1 MAWQYDGNAG
11 SFQQQ
16 AAQMAKDDIEKGG
29 GAAYIRVTDSPSYP
43 ATPDDLNVQ
52 VARVQRRTY
61 GWTVTTYNAWVT
73 AEGELEGNNSGSGV
87 GTGFATEAD
96 AVAVAKALIKAD
108 WS

>member
-1 MAWQYDGNAG
+1 MAWNQDGRTG
-11 SFQQQ
+11 DQRTQ

-43 ATPDDLNVQ
+43 ATPDDLEVQ
-52 VARVQRRTY
+52 VARVQRRRY

-96 AVAVAKALIKAD
+96 AVAVAKALVKAD

>member
-1 MAWQYDGNAG
+1 MAWNQDGRTG
-11 SFQQQ
+11 DQRTQ

-43 ATPDDLNVQ
+43 ATSDDLEVQ
-52 VARVQRRTY
+52 VARVQRRTRS
-61 GWTVTTYNAWVT
+61 WTVTTYNAWVT
-73 AEGELEGNNSGSGV
+73 AEGELEGNKSGSGV

-96 AVAVAKALIKAD
+96 AVAVAKALVKAD